1 MALATRQAPP
11 LITPPMTTTENAP
24 SHPRDPV
31 KWTLAITA
39 AFVALICVRLTI
51 PSKAFFDEIHY
62 LPPARTILELS
73 HPLNR
78 EHPPLGKELLALGIA
93 VFGDRPIGWRI
104 MPALF
109 GTLALFSAMRALW
122 FASLSRFATLA
133 FGVLLITGCGL
144 FVQSRIAMLDVFML
158 GLAMFGL
165 WMCAAAARENE
176 TARWRLPLAGA
187 SLGLAVAAK
196 WNAAPV
202 ALLPGLAFLVIRA
215 CSARWRLLTMRRG
228 PPVGGMTLIEAGVW
242 LGLLPLA
249 AYCAAYWPFLFYDKG
264 SIEPTGLLALH
275 EKMLELQEQV
285 KRPHTY
291 MSVWWEWV
299 LNWRPIWYYY
309 AVTDGA
315 QRGVLMIGN
324 PLTMLAG
331 LPAVLWCLW
340 AGVRRQRHDAL
351 AVALLYLAAIGM
363 WIVAPKPVQFYY
375 HYLLPSLF
383 LLAAL
388 ALALD
393 ELWKRGW
400 RKLVLLVL
408 AGSVI
413 LFAVFFPILTAAPLA
428 ARDSFEFWTWL
439 PSWR

>member
-1 MALATRQAPP
+1 MA
-11 LITPPMTTTENAP
+11 MTENAP

-31 KWTLAITA
+31 KGTLAVTA
-39 AFVALICVRLTI
+39 AFAALICVRLTI
-51 PSKAFFDEIHY
+51 PSDPYFDEIHY
-62 LPPARTILELS
+62 LPAARTLLELS

-93 VFGDRPIGWRI
+93 LFGDRTIGWRI

-133 FGVLLITGCGL
+133 FGVLLTTGFGL
-144 FVQSRIAMLDVFML
+144 VVQSRIAMLDIFML
-158 GLAMFGL
+158 GFTMFGL
-165 WMCAAAARENE
+165 WMCAAAVRENE
-176 TARWRLPLAGA
+176 TARWRLPLAGVA
-187 SLGLAVAAK
+187 LGLAVAAK
-196 WNAAPV
+196 WNAAPM
-202 ALLPGLAFLVIRA
+202 ALLPGLAFLAVRA
-215 CSARWRLLTMRRG
+215 RSAGWRLLISRRG

-242 LGLLPLA
+242 LCALPVM
-249 AYCAAYWPFLFYDKG
+249 AYCAAYWPFLLYEKG

-309 AVTDGA
+309 EVGDGA

-340 AGVRRQRHDAL
+340 AGIRRDRPDAL
-351 AVALLYLAAIGM
+351 AVAVLYLAAIGM
-363 WIVAPKPVQFYY
+363 WIVASKPVQFYY
-375 HYLLPSLF
+375 HYLLPSCF

-388 ALALD
+388 ALTLD
-393 ELWKRGW
+393 DLWKRGW
-400 RKLVLLVL
+400 RKLVLLLL
-408 AGSVI
+408 AGSVV

-428 ARDSFEFWTWL
+428 APDSFEFWTWL
-439 PSWR
+439 PTWR